1 MNHFNFLIM
10 YRYSTPKSPVFFKMN
25 LKNNLQQGVK
35 LFILLLFIGLF
46 SFTLSAQKKKYDS
59 SFIFPFQ
66 EKHVHSSSII
76 ELPNGDLLS
85 CWFEGSGERNAN
97 DVQIKGARLK
107 RGSSKWSQSFL
118 MADTPGHPDCN
129 PVLFVDNSNK
139 LWLYWVVVQA
149 NQWET
154 SVLKYRTATD
164 YLKNGAPNWNW
175 QDVILL
181 KPGEEF
187 PETIKLEFSGM
198 KSRDLAWAE
207 YAPQYETMVYDAA
220 KDKKKR
226 ETGWMTRIHPTVLP
240 SGRILLPLYSDGYNL
255 SLIAISDDNGVS
267 WQPSK
272 PIVGYGNIQPSIVQ
286 KKDGSLL
293 AFMRDN
299 GDSPGRILKST
310 STDDGYSWTPAK
322 KTSIINPGTSV
333 DVKKLNDGN
342 WVMVYNDL
350 EDGRYSVAISLSD
363 DEGETWKWTKHL
375 ERDDNKKGSFSY
387 PSVIQAKD
395 GMIQVT
401 YSYRIGEDKK
411 SIKHVTID
419 SKWIKGSE

>member
-1 MNHFNFLIM
+1 MQ
-10 YRYSTPKSPVFFKMN
+10 SKMN
-25 LKNNLQQGVK
+25 KPILFFLMMSFYSFSLTVQSQKLK
-35 LFILLLFIGLF
+35 
-46 SFTLSAQKKKYDS
+46 T

-107 RGSSKWSQSFL
+107 KGNNKWNRPFL
-118 MADTPGHPDCN
+118 MADTPGQPDCN
-129 PVLFVDNSNK
+129 PVLFVDKSNK
-139 LWLYWVVVQA
+139 LWLYWIVVQA

-154 SVLKYRTATD
+154 SILKYRTSTN
-164 YLKNGAPNWNW
+164 YLKEGAPKWEW

-187 PETIKLEFSGM
+187 ASTIEEKFKSM

-207 YAPQYETMVYDAA
+207 YAPQYETMIYDAA

-240 SGRILLPLYSDGYNL
+240 GGRILLPLYSDGFNM
-255 SLIAISDDNGVS
+255 SLIAISDDLGKT
-267 WQPSK
+267 WKPSL

-286 KKDGSLL
+286 KKDGSLV

-299 GDSPGRILKST
+299 GDSPGKILKSI
-310 STDDGYSWTPAK
+310 SIDDGYSWTAAK
-322 KTSIINPGTSV
+322 KSDLINPGTSV
-333 DVKKLNDGN
+333 DAIKLKNGN

-375 ERDDNKKGSFSY
+375 EKDETKNGSFSY
-387 PSVIQAKD
+387 PSVIQNKD
-395 GMIQVT
+395 GMIHVS

-411 SIKHVTID
+411 TIKVVALN
-419 SKWIKGSE
+419 SSWIKGN